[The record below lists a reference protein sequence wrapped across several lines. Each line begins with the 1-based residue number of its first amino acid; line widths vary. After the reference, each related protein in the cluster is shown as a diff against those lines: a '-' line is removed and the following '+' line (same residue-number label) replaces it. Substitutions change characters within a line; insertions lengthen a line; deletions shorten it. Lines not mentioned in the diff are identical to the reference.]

1 MQFQELFFIREVPG
15 LWKWNERASRL
26 VVPDSLRSHGLQTA
40 RLPYAWNSSGKNTG
54 VGSHALLQGIFPIQG
69 VDPCLSGL
77 LHWQTG
83 SLLSVWP
90 EKPPNIHKQALKGL
104 KIGKHA
110 KPWNNSRKKLN
121 ELCRGELCSE
131 LQQFIYCRKS
141 VVHYKNAKSN
151 GFGAHGQGHL
161 NNSSGF

>member
-1 MQFQELFFIREVPG
+1 M
-15 LWKWNERASRL
+15 
-26 VVPDSLRSHGLQTA
+26 
-40 RLPYAWNSSGKNTG
+40 
-54 VGSHALLQGIFPIQG
+54 
-69 VDPCLSGL
+69 
-77 LHWQTG
+77 
-83 SLLSVWP
+83 
-90 EKPPNIHKQALKGL
+90 HKQALKGL